1 MAMVRIRNLRKSYGN
16 YQALRGLTMEIGRGE
31 LFGFVGPNGAGKT
44 TTMKIIAGLM
54 RADSGEVMVAGRMLA
69 KNTAQIRERIGYV
82 PDFFGV
88 YDDLKVQEYLEFFA
102 SLYGMNGKEA
112 RRRTAELLEM
122 LGMVQWRD
130 EMVDSMSRGMKQK
143 LCVARAL
150 INTPELL
157 ILDEPASGMEP
168 RYRMQLKELL
178 QELCAEGMTILI
190 SSHNLNELAEM
201 CTSIGVI
208 ARGRMVMQG
217 DVATLLRKQQEQNP
231 YVLQCLKFPEEAMQL
246 LKSDSHVKNI
256 VSSGNCISFPYDGT
270 AEEVAGL
277 FAGLVNRG
285 AQIVSFHREEGNL
298 EKVFLDMT
306 SVP

>member
-1 MAMVRIRNLRKSYGN
+1 MVRIRNLRKTYGN
-16 YQALRGLTMEIGRGE
+16 YQALRGLTMEIAPGE

-54 RADSGEVMVAGRMLA
+54 RPDSGEVRVADHLLSG
-69 KNTAQIRERIGYV
+69 NTNQIWERIGYV

-88 YDDLKVQEYLEFFA
+88 YDDLRIQEYLEFFA
-102 SLYGMNGKEA
+102 SLYGMNGREA
-112 RRRTAELLEM
+112 RRRTEQLLEM
-122 LGMVQWRD
+122 LGMTQWRD

-150 INTPELL
+150 VNNPDLL

-178 QELCAEGMTILI
+178 QELCADGKTILI

-208 ARGRMVMQG
+208 SKGRLVMQG
-217 DVATLLRKQQEQNP
+217 DVPTLLRRQQEKNP
-231 YVLQCLKFPEEAMQL
+231 YILQCISFPDEAVQL

-256 VSSGNCISFPYDGT
+256 AISGTNISFPYDGT
-270 AEEVAGL
+270 QQEAAALLSALVA
-277 FAGLVNRG
+277 RG
-285 AQIVSFHREEGNL
+285 AQITSFYREEGSL
-298 EKVFLDMT
+298 EKMFLDVT
-306 SVP
+306 TIP

>member
-1 MAMVRIRNLRKSYGN
+1 M
-16 YQALRGLTMEIGRGE
+16 RGLTMEIGRGE

-54 RADSGEVMVAGRMLA
+54 CADSGEVVVADRVLT
-69 KNTAQIRERIGYV
+69 KKTVQVRERIGYV

-102 SLYGMNGKEA
+102 SLYGMDGKEA

-168 RYRMQLKELL
+168 RYRRQLKELL

-231 YVLQCLKFPEEAMQL
+231 YVLQCLKFPEEAMQM
-246 LKSDSHVKNI
+246 LKSDPHVKNI
-256 VSSGNCISFPYDGT
+256 ASSGNCISFPYDGT
-270 AEEVAGL
+270 AEEVAVL
-277 FAGLVNRG
+277 FAGLVGRG
-285 AQIVSFHREEGNL
+285 AQIISFHREEGNL

>member
-1 MAMVRIRNLRKSYGN
+1 MVRIRNLRKSYGN
-16 YQALRGLTMEIGRGE
+16 YQELRGLTMEIAPGE

-54 RADSGEVMVAGRMLA
+54 HADSGEVMVANRLLSG
-69 KNTAQIRERIGYV
+69 NTNQIRERIGYV

-88 YDDLKVQEYLEFFA
+88 YDDLRIQEYLEFFA
-102 SLYGMNGKEA
+102 SLYGMDGREA
-112 RRRTAELLEM
+112 RRRTEQLLEM
-122 LGMVQWRD
+122 LGMTQWRD

-150 INTPELL
+150 VNNPDLL

-178 QELCAEGMTILI
+178 QELCADGKTILI

-208 ARGRMVMQG
+208 SKGRLVMQG
-217 DVATLLRKQQEQNP
+217 DVPTLLCRQQEKNP
-231 YVLQCLKFPEEAMQL
+231 YILHCLSFPEEAVQL
-246 LKSDSHVKNI
+246 LKSDPHVKNI
-256 VSSGNCISFPYDGT
+256 ASSGTSISFPYDGT
-270 AEEVAGL
+270 QQEAAALLSALVA
-277 FAGLVNRG
+277 RG
-285 AQIVSFHREEGNL
+285 AQITSFYREEGSL
-298 EKVFLDMT
+298 EKMFLDVT
-306 SVP
+306 TIP

>member
-1 MAMVRIRNLRKSYGN
+1 MVRIRNLRKSYGS
-16 YQALRGLTMEIGRGE
+16 YQALRGLTMEIPRGE

-54 RADSGEVMVAGRMLA
+54 RAESGEVVVADRMLSG
-69 KNTAQIRERIGYV
+69 KTGQIREMVGYV

-102 SLYGMNGKEA
+102 SLYGMDGKEA

-122 LGMVQWRD
+122 LGMTQLRD
-130 EMVDSMSRGMKQK
+130 EMVDGMSRGMKQK

-150 INTPELL
+150 VNTPELL

-168 RYRMQLKELL
+168 RYRRQLKELL

-208 ARGRMVMQG
+208 SKGRMVMQG
-217 DVATLLRKQQEQNP
+217 DVPTLLRRQRETNP
-231 YVLQCLKFPEEAMQL
+231 YVLQCLSFPEEAIQI
-246 LKSDSHVKNI
+246 LKSDPHVKNI
-256 VSSGNCISFPYDGT
+256 ASSGTNISFPYDGT
-270 AEEVAGL
+270 EEEAAELLTALVA
-277 FAGLVNRG
+277 RG
-285 AQIVSFHREEGNL
+285 AQIVSFYREEGSL
-298 EKVFLDMT
+298 EKMFLDMT
-306 SVP
+306 TVP

>member
-54 RADSGEVMVAGRMLA
+54 RADSGEVMVAGRVLA
-69 KNTAQIRERIGYV
+69 KNTAQVRERIGYV

-256 VSSGNCISFPYDGT
+256 ASSGNCISFPYDGT

-277 FAGLVNRG
+277 FAGLVSRG

>member
-1 MAMVRIRNLRKSYGN
+1 MVRIRNLRKSYGS
-16 YQALRGLTMEIGRGE
+16 YQALRGLTMEIPRGE

-54 RADSGEVMVAGRMLA
+54 RADSGEVVVADRMLSG
-69 KNTAQIRERIGYV
+69 KTGQIREMVGYV

-102 SLYGMNGKEA
+102 SLYGMDGKEA

-122 LGMVQWRD
+122 LGMTQLRD
-130 EMVDSMSRGMKQK
+130 EMVDGMSRGMKQK

-150 INTPELL
+150 VNTPELL

-168 RYRMQLKELL
+168 RYRRQLKELL

-208 ARGRMVMQG
+208 SKGRMVMQG
-217 DVATLLRKQQEQNP
+217 DVPTLLRRQRETNP
-231 YVLQCLKFPEEAMQL
+231 YVLQCLSFPEEAIQI
-246 LKSDSHVKNI
+246 LKSDPHVKNI
-256 VSSGNCISFPYDGT
+256 ASSGTNISFPYDGT
-270 AEEVAGL
+270 EEEAAELLTALVA
-277 FAGLVNRG
+277 RG
-285 AQIVSFHREEGNL
+285 AQIVSFYREEGSL
-298 EKVFLDMT
+298 EKMFLDMT
-306 SVP
+306 TVP

>member
-1 MAMVRIRNLRKSYGN
+1 MVRIRNLRKTYGN
-16 YQALRGLTMEIGRGE
+16 YQALRGLTMEIAPGE

-54 RADSGEVMVAGRMLA
+54 RPDSGEVRVADHLLSG
-69 KNTAQIRERIGYV
+69 NTNQIRERIGYV

-88 YDDLKVQEYLEFFA
+88 YDDLRIQEYLEFFA
-102 SLYGMNGKEA
+102 SLYGMDGKEA
-112 RRRTAELLEM
+112 RRRTEQLLEM
-122 LGMVQWRD
+122 LGMTQWRD

-150 INTPELL
+150 VNNPDLL

-178 QELCAEGMTILI
+178 QELCADGKTILI

-208 ARGRMVMQG
+208 SKGRLVMQG
-217 DVATLLRKQQEQNP
+217 DVPTLLRRQQEKNP
-231 YVLQCLKFPEEAMQL
+231 YILQCISFPEEAVQL
-246 LKSDSHVKNI
+246 LKSDPHVKNI
-256 VSSGNCISFPYDGT
+256 ASSGTNISFPYDGT
-270 AEEVAGL
+270 QQEAAALLSALVA
-277 FAGLVNRG
+277 RG
-285 AQIVSFHREEGNL
+285 AQITSFYREEGSL
-298 EKVFLDMT
+298 EKMFLDVT
-306 SVP
+306 TVP

>member
-1 MAMVRIRNLRKSYGN
+1 MVRIRNLRKSYGS
-16 YQALRGLTMEIGRGE
+16 YQALRGLTMEIPRGE

-54 RADSGEVMVAGRMLA
+54 RADSGEVVVADRVLSG
-69 KNTAQIRERIGYV
+69 NTGQIREMVGYV

-102 SLYGMNGKEA
+102 SLYGMDGREA
-112 RRRTAELLEM
+112 RRRTAELLDM
-122 LGMVQWRD
+122 LGMTQLRD
-130 EMVDSMSRGMKQK
+130 EMVDGMSRGMKQK

-150 INTPELL
+150 VNTPDLL

-168 RYRMQLKELL
+168 RYRRQLKELL

-208 ARGRMVMQG
+208 SKGRMVMQG
-217 DVATLLRKQQEQNP
+217 DVPTLLRRQQETNP
-231 YVLQCLKFPEEAMQL
+231 YVLQCIRFPEEAIQL
-246 LKSDSHVKNI
+246 LKSDPHVKNI
-256 VSSGNCISFPYDGT
+256 ASSGTSISFPYDGT
-270 AEEVAGL
+270 EEEAAMLLAALVA
-277 FAGLVNRG
+277 RG
-285 AQIVSFHREEGNL
+285 AQIVSFYREEGSL
-298 EKVFLDMT
+298 EKMFLDMT
-306 SVP
+306 SIP

>member
-1 MAMVRIRNLRKSYGN
+1 MVRIRNLRKTYGN
-16 YQALRGLTMEIGRGE
+16 YQALRGLTMEIAPGE

-54 RADSGEVMVAGRMLA
+54 RPDSGEVRVADHLLSG
-69 KNTAQIRERIGYV
+69 NTNQIRERIGYV

-88 YDDLKVQEYLEFFA
+88 YDDLRIQEYLEFFA
-102 SLYGMNGKEA
+102 SLYGMDGREA
-112 RRRTAELLEM
+112 RRRTEQLLEM
-122 LGMVQWRD
+122 LGMTQWRD

-150 INTPELL
+150 VNNPDLL

-178 QELCAEGMTILI
+178 QELCADGKTILI

-208 ARGRMVMQG
+208 SKGRLVMQG
-217 DVATLLRKQQEQNP
+217 DVPTLLRRQQEKNP
-231 YVLQCLKFPEEAMQL
+231 YILQCISFPDEAVQL

-256 VSSGNCISFPYDGT
+256 AISGTNISFPYDGT
-270 AEEVAGL
+270 QQEAAALLSALVA
-277 FAGLVNRG
+277 RG
-285 AQIVSFHREEGNL
+285 AQITSFYREEGSL
-298 EKVFLDMT
+298 EKMFLDVT
-306 SVP
+306 TIP

>member
-1 MAMVRIRNLRKSYGN
+1 MVRIRNLRKTYGN
-16 YQALRGLTMEIGRGE
+16 YQALRGLTMEIAPGE

-54 RADSGEVMVAGRMLA
+54 RPDSGEVRVADHLLSG
-69 KNTAQIRERIGYV
+69 NTNQIRERIGYV

-88 YDDLKVQEYLEFFA
+88 YDDLRIQEYLEFFA
-102 SLYGMNGKEA
+102 SLYGMDGREA
-112 RRRTAELLEM
+112 RRRTEQLLEM
-122 LGMVQWRD
+122 LGMTQWRD

-150 INTPELL
+150 VNNPDLL

-178 QELCAEGMTILI
+178 QELCADGKTILI

-208 ARGRMVMQG
+208 SKGRLVMQG
-217 DVATLLRKQQEQNP
+217 DVPTLLRRQQEKNP
-231 YVLQCLKFPEEAMQL
+231 YILQCISFPEEAVQL
-246 LKSDSHVKNI
+246 LKSDPHVKNI
-256 VSSGNCISFPYDGT
+256 ASSGTNISFPYDGT
-270 AEEVAGL
+270 QQEAAALLSALVA
-277 FAGLVNRG
+277 RG
-285 AQIVSFHREEGNL
+285 AQITSFYREEGSL
-298 EKVFLDMT
+298 EKMFLDVT
-306 SVP
+306 TVP

>member
-1 MAMVRIRNLRKSYGN
+1 MVRIRNLRKSYGN
-16 YQALRGLTMEIGRGE
+16 YQALRGLTMEIAPGE

-54 RADSGEVMVAGRMLA
+54 RADSGEVMVANRLLSG
-69 KNTAQIRERIGYV
+69 NTNQIREKIGYV

-88 YDDLKVQEYLEFFA
+88 YDDLRIQEYLEFFA
-102 SLYGMNGKEA
+102 SLYGMDGREA
-112 RRRTAELLEM
+112 RRRTEQLLEM
-122 LGMVQWRD
+122 LGMTQWRD

-150 INTPELL
+150 VNNPDLL

-178 QELCAEGMTILI
+178 QELCADGKTILI

-208 ARGRMVMQG
+208 SKGRLVMQG
-217 DVATLLRKQQEQNP
+217 DVPTLLRRQQEENP
-231 YVLQCLKFPEEAMQL
+231 YILQCLSFPEEAVQL
-246 LKSDSHVKNI
+246 LKSDPHVKNI
-256 VSSGNCISFPYDGT
+256 ASSGTSISFPYDGT
-270 AEEVAGL
+270 QQEAAALLSALVAC
-277 FAGLVNRG
+277 G
-285 AQIVSFHREEGNL
+285 AQIISFYREEGSL
-298 EKVFLDMT
+298 EKMFLDVT
-306 SVP
+306 TIP

>member
-1 MAMVRIRNLRKSYGN
+1 MVRIRNLRKTYGN
-16 YQALRGLTMEIGRGE
+16 YQALRGLTMEIAPGE

-54 RADSGEVMVAGRMLA
+54 RPDSGEVRVADHLLSG
-69 KNTAQIRERIGYV
+69 NTNQIRERIGYV

-88 YDDLKVQEYLEFFA
+88 YDDLRIQEYLEFFA
-102 SLYGMNGKEA
+102 SLYGMNGREA
-112 RRRTAELLEM
+112 RRRTEQLLEM
-122 LGMVQWRD
+122 LGMTQWRD

-150 INTPELL
+150 VNNPDLL

-178 QELCAEGMTILI
+178 QELCADGKTILI

-208 ARGRMVMQG
+208 SKGRLVMQG
-217 DVATLLRKQQEQNP
+217 DVPTLLRRQQEKNP
-231 YVLQCLKFPEEAMQL
+231 YILQCISFPDEAVQL

-256 VSSGNCISFPYDGT
+256 AISGTNISFPYDGT
-270 AEEVAGL
+270 QQEAAALLSALVA
-277 FAGLVNRG
+277 RG
-285 AQIVSFHREEGNL
+285 AQITSFYREEGSL
-298 EKVFLDMT
+298 EKMFLDVT
-306 SVP
+306 TIP

>member
-1 MAMVRIRNLRKSYGN
+1 MVRIRNLRKSYGS
-16 YQALRGLTMEIGRGE
+16 YQALRGLTMEIPRGE

-54 RADSGEVMVAGRMLA
+54 RADSGEVVVADRMLSG
-69 KNTAQIRERIGYV
+69 KTGQIREMVGYV

-102 SLYGMNGKEA
+102 SLYGMDGKEA

-122 LGMVQWRD
+122 LGMTQLRD
-130 EMVDSMSRGMKQK
+130 EMVDGMSRGMKQK

-150 INTPELL
+150 VNTPELL

-168 RYRMQLKELL
+168 RYRRQLKELL

-208 ARGRMVMQG
+208 SKGRMVMQG
-217 DVATLLRKQQEQNP
+217 DVPTLLRRQRETNP
-231 YVLQCLKFPEEAMQL
+231 YVLQCLSFPEEAIQI
-246 LKSDSHVKNI
+246 LKSDPHVKNI
-256 VSSGNCISFPYDGT
+256 ASSGTNISFPYDGT
-270 AEEVAGL
+270 EEEAAELLTALVA
-277 FAGLVNRG
+277 RG
-285 AQIVSFHREEGNL
+285 AQIVSFYREEGSH
-298 EKVFLDMT
+298 EKMFLDMT
-306 SVP
+306 TVP